1 MSTTPFEQLFPSLP
15 RIDREWE
22 ARKARLMAMT
32 ATQRVA
38 AMRAGELSY
47 RELCHWAAARPQE
60 IPIVST
66 GSGLGGGEFEF
77 IASFMPEI
85 AESRGPVQ
93 PPLTLDAAAIE
104 RGERIRAKARAQRPR
119 ATARPVTADVGR

>member
-1 MSTTPFEQLFPSLP
+1 MAQLTVGEL
-15 RIDREWE
+15 
-22 ARKARLMAMT
+22 
-32 ATQRVA
+32 A

-47 RELCHWAAARPQE
+47 RELCHWAATRPQE
-60 IPIVST
+60 VPIVST
-66 GSGLGGGEFEF
+66 GSGLAGGEFEF

-85 AESRGPVQ
+85 AEPRGPVQ
-93 PPLTLDAAAIE
+93 PPLTLDAAAIK